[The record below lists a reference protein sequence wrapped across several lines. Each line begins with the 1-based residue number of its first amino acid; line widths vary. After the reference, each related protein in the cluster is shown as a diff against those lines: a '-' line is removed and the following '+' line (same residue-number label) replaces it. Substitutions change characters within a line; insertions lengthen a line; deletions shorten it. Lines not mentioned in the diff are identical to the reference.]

1 MLSLL
6 RPTSIASSRRRGV
19 IVVTIVG
26 PVSASGGDMLLRA
39 EVKDALDAG
48 ERRLIL
54 DFSTLSALDSSGLG
68 ELVRASD
75 AVCAVQGRMAWAG
88 CPKTMLDLFEITG
101 VSFDGVD
108 FVDSVDDALLL
119 YS

>member
-1 MLSLL
+1 M
-6 RPTSIASSRRRGV
+6 I
-19 IVVTIVG
+19 VTIVG

-39 EVKDALDAG
+39 EVMDAIEAG
-48 ERRLIL
+48 ERRIIV

-75 AVCAVQGRMAWAG
+75 AVSAVDGRMAWAG

-101 VSFDGVD
+101 VTFDCVD
-108 FVDSVDDALLL
+108 FVESVDDALLL
-119 YS
+119 FAR